1 MTEATHNDPINGG
14 AMQAITGGDAFF
26 GQPMTAAQLIN
37 PSERLPHEAINFS
50 DAEDFNDLYKGP
62 SPFMAVTLERMIV
75 GEDEWPTR
83 VSGQRG
89 PNFYNKCV
97 CTI

>member
-1 MTEATHNDPINGG
+1 MDPTQAGQMPSVMNGD
-14 AMQAITGGDAFF
+14 ASIDNPLAAFF

-62 SPFMAVTLERMIV
+62 SPFMAV
-75 GEDEWPTR
+75 
-83 VSGQRG
+83 
-89 PNFYNKCV
+89 
-97 CTI
+97 